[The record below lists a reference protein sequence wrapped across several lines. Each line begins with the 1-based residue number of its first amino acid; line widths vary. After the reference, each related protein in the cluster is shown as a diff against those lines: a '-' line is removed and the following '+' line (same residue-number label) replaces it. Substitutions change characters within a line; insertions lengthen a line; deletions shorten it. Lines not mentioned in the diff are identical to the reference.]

1 MKKTGRIL
9 ILVLLCIIGI
19 SVGNNRHIFAKSKK
33 IGSFQFI
40 YKIDAN
46 SKVRIQKVK
55 ICNAKRITKL
65 VIPSKLD
72 GKPVYKLCSEQ
83 EEPVGADNLF
93 GIYVDDENS
102 NFVPQKIIKQTAKIK
117 KIVLPDTIV
126 DISEYCFM
134 GLQDGKSINIPKGL
148 RKNVE
153 YICKDVKWKKF
164 KVSGK
169 NKKYKVQNGVLLS
182 KNGKTMYTT
191 VRPLKKLSIPKSV
204 TKIENLYGSCCYSK
218 DTVEIYIPKTLTQDD
233 IGCLF
238 ASNHY
243 VKFNISPKNKKYG
256 IANGCIYNKKN
267 KHLVVGVTKND
278 TFVVPK
284 EIKYLN
290 RVHFAAKRVKKM
302 VIPASVKE
310 VANVNA
316 TGEYHVKEYC
326 FLSKK
331 PPVLSRFEMSSQTFC
346 VPKGTKQTYKKAME
360 KFKKYDLDLKIVEK

>member
-1 MKKTGRIL
+1 
-9 ILVLLCIIGI
+9 
-19 SVGNNRHIFAKSKK
+19 
-33 IGSFQFI
+33 
-40 YKIDAN
+40 
-46 SKVRIQKVK
+46 
-55 ICNAKRITKL
+55 
-65 VIPSKLD
+65 
-72 GKPVYKLCSEQ
+72 
-83 EEPVGADNLF
+83 
-93 GIYVDDENS
+93 
-102 NFVPQKIIKQTAKIK
+102 
-117 KIVLPDTIV
+117 
-126 DISEYCFM
+126 
-134 GLQDGKSINIPKGL
+134 
-148 RKNVE
+148 
-153 YICKDVKWKKF
+153 
-164 KVSGK
+164 
-169 NKKYKVQNGVLLS
+169 
-182 KNGKTMYTT
+182 MYTT

-256 IANGCIYNKKN
+256 VANGCIYNKKN

-290 RVHFAAKRVKKM
+290 KVNFAAKRVKKM

-346 VPKGTKQTYKKAME
+346 VPKGTKQTYKKAMG
-360 KFKKYDLDLKIVEK
+360 KFNKYDLDLKIVEK

>member
-9 ILVLLCIIGI
+9 ALILLCIIGI

-148 RKNVE
+148 RKN
-153 YICKDVKWKKF
+153 
-164 KVSGK
+164 
-169 NKKYKVQNGVLLS
+169 
-182 KNGKTMYTT
+182 
-191 VRPLKKLSIPKSV
+191 
-204 TKIENLYGSCCYSK
+204 
-218 DTVEIYIPKTLTQDD
+218 EI
-233 IGCLF
+233 GR
-238 ASNHY
+238 A
-243 VKFNISPKNKKYG
+243 
-256 IANGCIYNKKN
+256 
-267 KHLVVGVTKND
+267 
-278 TFVVPK
+278 
-284 EIKYLN
+284 
-290 RVHFAAKRVKKM
+290 
-302 VIPASVKE
+302 
-310 VANVNA
+310 
-316 TGEYHVKEYC
+316 HV
-326 FLSKK
+326 
-331 PPVLSRFEMSSQTFC
+331 
-346 VPKGTKQTYKKAME
+346 
-360 KFKKYDLDLKIVEK
+360 